1 MPDVF
6 SVRKIARTH
15 YISPLGD
22 VARHAAVQFLFLVAL
37 GIAVVLQVPTI
48 ILVPLAALFG
58 FRLRAGSAEL
68 ECANLILA
76 LRRQRTRLIELENK
90 LASARGL

>member
-1 MPDVF
+1 MTRQQILVF
-6 SVRKIARTH
+6 I
-15 YISPLGD
+15 G
-22 VARHAAVQFLFLVAL
+22 L

-68 ECANLILA
+68 ECENLVLA
-76 LRRQRTRLIELENK
+76 FRRQRTRVIELENK
-90 LASARGL
+90 LASGRGL